1 MSTNT
6 APLPITFGD
15 HLKALVA
22 LNPSPRPWHHAMLV
36 ALCCAVPAF
45 IGAALGA
52 FQSGL
57 MACMGAMAVMYM
69 PAASLGRRMVTMQV
83 VAFGMAA
90 SVALGLLAAW
100 HPVLGAVV
108 LGLASFMITL
118 ICRYFRISPP
128 GNFFFIMV
136 AAIATVIPFDLHSI
150 PQRVGLIM
158 LGSMSSCLLVFLY
171 SLLFPTPEVR
181 TPLPQ
186 ASERI
191 RPLVR
196 EALITG
202 GLIGLSY
209 QIAYL
214 LELHNPYWVPISCA
228 AILQGTSFRLVWMR
242 KVQRI
247 VGTAVGLVLAWL
259 IFQIPMGPW
268 GLSFAIIG
276 LSIVIESLILRN
288 YGLAVIFITPLTVI
302 FAGVASTGM
311 PHDELVLI
319 RLLDISIGSA
329 IGAMGGWFLHLQ
341 RPAST

>member
-1 MSTNT
+1 M
-6 APLPITFGD
+6 PLSA
-15 HLKALVA
+15 HLRALIA
-22 LNPSPRPWHHAMLV
+22 LNPSPRPWHHAWLV
-36 ALCCAVPAF
+36 ALCCAVPAV
-45 IGAALGA
+45 IGAALDA
-52 FQSGL
+52 FQGGL

-69 PAASLGRRMVTMQV
+69 PAASLGQRMVTMQV

-90 SVALGLLAAW
+90 SVALGLLGAW
-100 HPVLGAVV
+100 HPALGA
-108 LGLASFMITL
+108 LILALASALITL
-118 ICRYFRISPP
+118 ICRYFRIPPP

-136 AAIATVIPFDLHSI
+136 AAIATVIPFDLHAI

-158 LGSMSSCLLVFLY
+158 LGSMSSCALVLGY
-171 SLLFPTPEVR
+171 SLLFPTPVNR

-186 ASERI
+186 ASDRI

-202 GLIGLSY
+202 GLIGLSF
-209 QIAYL
+209 QIAHW

-228 AILQGTSFRLVWMR
+228 AILQGSSFRLVWMR

-247 VGTAVGLVLAWL
+247 VGTAAGIVFAWL
-259 IFQIPMGPW
+259 LFKIPMGPW
-268 GLSFAIIG
+268 ELSLAIVL

-302 FAGVASTGM
+302 FAGVAGTGM
-311 PHDELVLI
+311 NHDELVLI

-329 IGAMGGWFLHLQ
+329 IGAIGGWFLHIQ
-341 RPAST
+341 RD